1 MVKLTDKLQWECLL
15 LSWCSK
21 QYTLELKV
29 HDLSSKEY
37 QGPALLLGKDYNVFI
52 LFFLSEGVLNLF
64 STYLFFNWWEK
75 GFLSLLIN

>member
-1 MVKLTDKLQWECLL
+1 MVKLIDKLQWESLL

-21 QYTLELKV
+21 QNTLESKV

-37 QGPALLLGKDYNVFI
+37 QGPDSLLGKDYNVFI
-52 LFFLSEGVLNLF
+52 FLFLSEGVLNRF